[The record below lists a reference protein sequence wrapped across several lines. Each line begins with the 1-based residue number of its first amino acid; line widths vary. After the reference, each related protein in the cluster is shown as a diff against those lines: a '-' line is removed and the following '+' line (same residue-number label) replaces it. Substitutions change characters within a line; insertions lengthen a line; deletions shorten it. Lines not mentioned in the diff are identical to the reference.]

1 MKNLY
6 RLPTVCLACAVL
18 FFCTSLVNAQQT
30 APHINYIF
38 PAGAQQ
44 GKTLEITVGGLN
56 LIGADGVYI
65 DGEGLTAEILDVKKP
80 EVDKKKAMTQTGD
93 EVIELARL
101 KITVAADARVGPRDI
116 RIVTPKGISNRFR
129 FHIGSLPEVNEVEP
143 NTKIDE
149 AQQIESLP
157 VVVNGQVMSG
167 ECDFVRFAAKAGWT
181 LVCRVEARS
190 LIPYIA
196 DAVPGWFQPVL
207 TLYDANGKALEYVDD
222 FRFDPDPV
230 IIYKVQQDAEL
241 LLEIRDS
248 IYRGREDFIYRLSIG
263 TLPFITHIYPLG
275 GQPDTE
281 TKIQLYGVN
290 LGADSLN
297 LKIPADSPSI
307 RRVEIIRE
315 GLKSNAL
322 PFAVDKMQQIA
333 ETESNDSTE
342 TANKIEAPVIINGR
356 IEKPGD
362 VDYFSFQAKAKQQ
375 LVVDVRARRLN
386 SPLDSVI
393 SILNSKK
400 RQLVE
405 NDDTVDKS
413 YGLVTHHAD
422 SYLLY
427 RFPADGEYTLCIRD
441 VQSKGGD
448 EYAYRI
454 VVAPP
459 RPDFDLRLM
468 PDNPT
473 AAKGASTAITV
484 HALRKDGFKGAIKL
498 TAKNLPDGYTVSNA
512 LIAAGLDQ
520 GRFTLTVPADA
531 PTGIVSPAFVGTAAL
546 DAETVTR
553 PVLPCEELMQAFI
566 YKHLVPTGG
575 LLMKVTEPASFTL
588 THDAPTDKAL
598 EIKQGATVKVN
609 IKADRT
615 EAANAAI
622 AVAADTPPR
631 GITVKRANIAKDAN
645 EAVVTITA
653 TKQARIGFEDNIILT
668 GTMKVGKET
677 TAVVLSAVS
686 IKVIDPKQQKPPQL
700 KKVVQAKPKPQ
711 PQTKSQ
717 PKPKAQDDKQPKA
730 EPKPK
735 DDKPPA
741 GKPPSQPKKQPQSK
755 PPPKADPQPKKPPSN
770 ESDPKKD
777 NPQKKAPPEKTADK
791 K

>member
-6 RLPTVCLACAVL
+6 RLPTVGLACAAL

-44 GKTLEITVGGLN
+44 GKTIEVTAGGPN

-80 EVDKKKAMTQTGD
+80 EVDKKKAKTQTGD
-93 EVIELARL
+93 EAIELARL
-101 KITVAADARVGPRDI
+101 KITVAADAQVGPRDI

-149 AQQIESLP
+149 ARQIESLP

-207 TLYDANGKALEYVDD
+207 TLYDANGKTLEYVDD

-230 IIYKVQQDAEL
+230 IIYKVQKDAEL

-263 TLPFITHIYPLG
+263 ALPFITHIYPLG

-290 LGADSLN
+290 LGVDSLN
-297 LKIPADSPSI
+297 LKIPADSPSV
-307 RRVEIIRE
+307 RRVEITRD
-315 GLKSNAL
+315 GLKSNVL
-322 PFAVDKMQQIA
+322 PFAVNKTQQIS
-333 ETESNDSTE
+333 ETESNDSTQ

-362 VDYFSFQAKAKQQ
+362 VDYFSFQGKAKQR

-427 RFPADGEYTLCIRD
+427 RFPADGKYLLCIRD
-441 VQSKGGD
+441 VQGKGGQ

-473 AAKGASTAITV
+473 AAKGASAAFTV

-498 TAKNLPDGYTVSNA
+498 TAKDLPDGYVVSNA
-512 LIAAGLDQ
+512 MIPAGAEL
-520 GRFTLTVPADA
+520 GRFTLTVGADA
-531 PTGIVSPAFVGTAAL
+531 PTGIVSPAFIGTAAL

-598 EIKQGATVKVN
+598 EIKQRSIVKIN

-615 EAANAAI
+615 QAANAAI
-622 AVAADTPPR
+622 AVTADTLPR

-645 EAVVTITA
+645 ETVVTITA
-653 TKQARIGFEDNIILT
+653 TGQARIGFEGNIILT

-677 TAVVLSAVS
+677 TTVVLPAVS
-686 IKVIDPKQQKPPQL
+686 IKVISSKQQKPPQT
-700 KKVVQAKPKPQ
+700 KKPAPKPQPKPKPKPQPKNQKPPQTKQ

-717 PKPKAQDDKQPKA
+717 PKPKAQDNKQPKA

-735 DDKPPA
+735 DDKPS
-741 GKPPSQPKKQPQSK
+741 GIL
-755 PPPKADPQPKKPPSN
+755 
-770 ESDPKKD
+770 
-777 NPQKKAPPEKTADK
+777 
-791 K
+791 